1 MMHSVLYNTFY
12 YILIL
17 HLHLSYSIENN
28 LRHKKL
34 DKVNQV
40 SPEPNSPCY
49 PCLQGDGFYALYS
62 LLDVTH
68 MSASVSLCA
77 RVLIGTC
84 KSLSNCFYL

>member
-34 DKVNQV
+34 DKVNE
-40 SPEPNSPCY
+40 S
-49 PCLQGDGFYALYS
+49 
-62 LLDVTH
+62 
-68 MSASVSLCA
+68 
-77 RVLIGTC
+77 
-84 KSLSNCFYL
+84 